1 MRHNLHMNQLKRP
14 AALGLSVCLTALFG
28 LTFGLTLSSAAWSQ
42 TAQTATTA
50 TAPKATTQT
59 VGSPTAPIEDSLT
72 QAAKP
77 APKKVSR
84 SQVVNG
90 IAVVVNDE
98 VITKMEV
105 EDRLNSIE
113 RSLKAQGTP
122 LPARVDLEKQML
134 ERMIIDRLQV
144 QLAKEQGMRVDD
156 IMLDRALQRM
166 AEQNKTSL
174 QELRNQIERDGT
186 SFATFREEI
195 RDDIMMQRVRERE
208 VDSKIQVSE
217 LEVDN
222 FLAAE
227 AAAPSKNQEINV
239 AHIMVRIPENATPE
253 IIAQRNARAQEAYKK
268 LRIGEDFAKLAATYS
283 DSTEALK
290 GGEVGWREQD
300 KIPPLFMDAI
310 NKISFVGGFS
320 EIIRSPNGFHV
331 LKLLGKRDIAPVAA
345 ASTIQES
352 NVRHILMRPTQLL
365 TAAQIKTNLLELKQK
380 IAAKSATFEEL
391 AKTNSIDSSAA
402 KGGELGWIRPGDTY
416 PEFEAVMNKLAL
428 NEVSD
433 PVETQLGFH
442 LIQVTERKATED
454 SKERKRAEARQ
465 SVRARKSEESLQD
478 WLRQLRDRAYVEFR
492 NEQK

>member
-1 MRHNLHMNQLKRP
+1 MRHNLHMNQLKRQS
-14 AALGLSVCLTALFG
+14 ALGLSVCLTALFG
-28 LTFGLTLSSAAWSQ
+28 LTIGLTTSPAAWSQ
-42 TAQTATTA
+42 AAKTPVAAPAQAQSQA
-50 TAPKATTQT
+50 N
-59 VGSPTAPIEDSLT
+59 SPTAPIDDALT

-77 APKKVSR
+77 VPKKVSR
-84 SQVVNG
+84 AQVVNG

-122 LPARVDLEKQML
+122 LPARADLEKQML

-186 SFATFREEI
+186 SFAAFREEI
-195 RDDIMMQRVRERE
+195 REDIMMQRVRERE

-217 LEVDN
+217 LEIDN

-227 AAAPSKNQEINV
+227 AVAPSKNQEINLG
-239 AHIMVRIPENATPE
+239 HIMVRIPENATPE
-253 IIAQRNARAQEAYKK
+253 VIAQRNARAQEAYKK

-300 KIPPLFMDAI
+300 KISPQFMEAV

-320 EIIRSPNGFHV
+320 EIIRSPNGFHI
-331 LKLLGKRDIAPVAA
+331 LKLLGKRDVAPVAA
-345 ASTIQES
+345 ANTIQES

-365 TAAQIKTNLLELKQK
+365 TAAQIKTTLTELKQK
-380 IAAKSATFEEL
+380 ITNKTATFEEL

-402 KGGELGWIRPGDTY
+402 KGGDLGWIRPGDTF
-416 PEFEAVMNKLAL
+416 PEFEAVMNKLAI

-442 LIQVTERKATED
+442 MIQVTERKATED

-465 SVRARKSEESLQD
+465 SVRGRKSEEALQD

-492 NEQK
+492 KEQK

>member
-14 AALGLSVCLTALFG
+14 SALGLSVCLTALFG
-28 LTFGLTLSSAAWSQ
+28 LAMSSAAWSQ
-42 TAQTATTA
+42 EAKAPATAQAPAKVATTN
-50 TAPKATTQT
+50 
-59 VGSPTAPIEDSLT
+59 SPIAPIEDPLAQT
-72 QAAKP
+72 AKP

-84 SQVVNG
+84 AQVVNG

-122 LPARVDLEKQML
+122 LPARADLEKQML

-166 AEQNKTSL
+166 AEQNKTTL

-186 SFATFREEI
+186 SFAAFREEI

-227 AAAPSKNQEINV
+227 AAAPSKNQEINLG
-239 AHIMVRIPENATPE
+239 HIMVRIPENATPE
-253 IIAQRNARAQEAYKK
+253 VIAQRSARAQEAYKK

-300 KIPPLFMDAI
+300 KISPLFMEAV

-320 EIIRSPNGFHV
+320 EIIRSPNGFHI
-331 LKLLGKRDIAPVAA
+331 LKLLGKRDIAPTAA
-345 ASTIQES
+345 ANTIQES

-365 TAAQIKTNLLELKQK
+365 TAAQIKTTMAELKQK
-380 IAAKSATFEEL
+380 IINKTATFEEL

-402 KGGELGWIRPGDTY
+402 KGGDLGWIRPGDTF

-442 LIQVTERKATED
+442 MIQVTERKVTED
-454 SKERKRAEARQ
+454 SKERKRVEARQ
-465 SVRARKSEESLQD
+465 SVRSRKSEEALQD

>member
-14 AALGLSVCLTALFG
+14 AAICLSVCLTALFG
-28 LTFGLTLSSAAWSQ
+28 LSFSTTAWSQ
-42 TAQTATTA
+42 A
-50 TAPKATTQT
+50 APAAKPQST
-59 VGSPTAPIEDSLT
+59 SPIAPIEDPLT
-72 QAAKP
+72 SATK
-77 APKKVSR
+77 APVKKVSKA
-84 SQVVNG
+84 QIING

-98 VITKMEV
+98 VITNMEV
-105 EDRLNSIE
+105 QERINSIE

-122 LPARVDLEKQML
+122 LPARADLEKQIL

-166 AEQNKTSL
+166 AEQNKTTL

-186 SFATFREEI
+186 SFSAFREEI

-208 VDSKIQVSE
+208 VESKLQVSE

-222 FLAAE
+222 FIAAQE
-227 AAAPSKNQEINV
+227 AAPSKNQEINLG
-239 AHIMVRIPENATPE
+239 HIMVRIPENATPE
-253 IIAQRNARAQEAYKK
+253 VIAQRNARAQEAYKK
-268 LRIGEDFAKLAATYS
+268 LRIGDDFAKLAATYS
-283 DSTEALK
+283 DSSEAMK

-300 KIPPLFMDAI
+300 KIPTIFVEAV

-320 EIIRSPNGFHV
+320 EIVRSPNGFHIF
-331 LKLLGKRDIAPVAA
+331 KLLGKRDVAPVAA
-345 ASTIQES
+345 SNTVQET

-365 TAAQIKTNLLELKQK
+365 TSAQVKSTLAELKQK
-380 IAAKSATFEEL
+380 IVNKTATFEEL
-391 AKTNSIDSSAA
+391 AKANSVDTSAS
-402 KGGELGWIRPGDTY
+402 KGGDLGWVNPGDTF
-416 PEFEAVMNKLAL
+416 PEFEATMNKLAI

-433 PVETQLGFH
+433 PIETQMGFH
-442 LIQVTERKATED
+442 ILQVVERKVSDD
-454 SKERKRAEARQ
+454 SKERKRVAARQ
-465 SVRARKSEESLQD
+465 SVRARKSEEALQD